1 MEQKASYE
9 VFKYLDTQYSFE
21 VANKYLSSIKFRK
34 DGTVYSV
41 ANGNITSYESIMDV
55 CDSGYDWEKQ
65 WSEDKIIV
73 RTVSTPPQIN

>member
-34 DGTVYSV
+34 EGTVYSV
-41 ANGNITSYESIMDV
+41 ANGNITSYDTLMDL
-55 CDSGYDWEKQ
+55 CDSGYVCHTQ
-65 WSEDKIIV
+65 CIGDKIIV
-73 RTVSTPPQIN
+73 RSVSPSPQID